1 MGVADSG
8 SARKTGQS
16 CKESMATEAESTT
29 VTDGG
34 TRGRS
39 KDGQVLNFVCTT
51 VATGDPTAAGGHS
64 VTELLTLGAHAHRG
78 FWFVCVCVD
87 AYSSTTGYETAH

>member
-16 CKESMATEAESTT
+16 CEE
-29 VTDGG
+29 
-34 TRGRS
+34 S

-51 VATGDPTAAGGHS
+51 VATGDPTAGGQS
-64 VTELLTLGAHAHRG
+64 D
-78 FWFVCVCVD
+78 CS
-87 AYSSTTGYETAH
+87 Y